1 VWEIA
6 ARTNTITALASFQ
19 GTNGTTPPAG
29 PTLDSQGN
37 LYGVT
42 VSGGANDL
50 GTVWEL
56 ASGSHTIT
64 TLASF
69 NGANGVNPYG
79 TVSVDSQGN
88 VYGTTLVGGSS
99 HDGTVW
105 EIVKGSGTI
114 TTLASNSNTGAIP
127 YGGVTVDCQGNL
139 FGTTYN
145 SGSSNAGMVW
155 ELAKGSSTITV
166 LGAFAG
172 PNGGSPY
179 GSVAVVTPTGCNPR
193 KTC

>member
-6 ARTNTITALASFQ
+6 AGTNTITALSSFQ
-19 GTNGTTPPAG
+19 GTNGTTPPAA
-29 PTLDSQGN
+29 PTLDSLGN
-37 LYGVT
+37 FYGVT
-42 VSGGANDL
+42 VSGGANHL

-56 ASGSHTIT
+56 ASGNHTIT

-69 NGANGVNPYG
+69 NGANGVNPHD

-88 VYGTTLVGGSS
+88 DDGTSSVGGSS
-99 HDGTVW
+99 HDGTV
-105 EIVKGSGTI
+105 
-114 TTLASNSNTGAIP
+114 L
-127 YGGVTVDCQGNL
+127 
-139 FGTTYN
+139 
-145 SGSSNAGMVW
+145 
-155 ELAKGSSTITV
+155 ELAMGSSTITV